1 MTIIL
6 PEGTVDA
13 WQAAIA
19 EANHGEWD
27 ALACDLL
34 RAAAEE
40 RGYALRDDLLALAL
54 VACELADQIMDTVRI
69 FRLDEPER
77 TVSLGSFQFAA
88 VPLQAECSSEEGA

>member
-27 ALACDLL
+27 ALATDLL
-34 RAAAEE
+34 HAAASEPD
-40 RGYALRDDLLALAL
+40 YALRDDLLTLAL
-54 VACELADQIMDTVRI
+54 VACELADQIMETVRI

-77 TVSLGSFQFAA
+77 AAAFHPAQLGLE
-88 VPLQAECSSEEGA
+88 VCG